1 MKKSKKKKEKGK
13 HRMANCRTI
22 SHLCLNLYL
31 VPSLP
36 PKMKKEQRK
45 EEKEKKGLPLGKKW
59 FPMELMISD
68 RSLFFF
74 SVGTSTITF

>member
-1 MKKSKKKKEKGK
+1 
-13 HRMANCRTI
+13 
-22 SHLCLNLYL
+22 
-31 VPSLP
+31 
-36 PKMKKEQRK
+36 MKKEQRK